1 MIVWNK
7 LRDRHI
13 LGKSEHGDLWIRV
26 DQAGKVTSLYTMFG
40 TTEKV
45 LPEDEEEEKVEVM
58 KLRAEYII
66 EKIEFIQKL
75 ESLNNQRL

>member
-7 LRDRHI
+7 LHDRHI

-66 EKIEFIQKL
+66 EKIEFIKKL